1 MRTIYVLFLL
11 ICLSAIS
18 FVVLNDKFAPPLEP
32 TVNQFLDTI
41 KQGEVS
47 SALLFFGDISCSCPP
62 KDGYGAYLKYESGLE
77 PNLAFLVGHD
87 FEAGP
92 QSKTELHE
100 KFRYTFPW
108 EKPVSFSVS
117 VPLRFEPT
125 RYSPVYLPLPMA
137 FGRDLSLAEFQKFID
152 NPNLD
157 TSRGLTLRLRPSLGP
172 GLIKLNQPK
181 SLDDSRAAENLYIAP
196 ADPGQVVTSAGDHIA
211 SDQLAKR
218 LPHLQSVIL
227 HLKLER
233 RGSLT
238 PWLISHFHLSDAIV
252 QVDGLAP
259 VRLTNGQRQRKYETG
274 TR

>member
-11 ICLSAIS
+11 TCLSAIS
-18 FVVLNDKFAPPLEP
+18 FVVLNDKFAPPPEP
-32 TVNQFLDTI
+32 TVTQFLDTI
-41 KQGEVS
+41 KSGEVP

-87 FEAGP
+87 FQAGP

-117 VPLRFEPT
+117 VPLKFEQT

-137 FGRDLSLAEFQKFID
+137 FGRDLSLAEFQKFVD

-157 TSRGLTLRLRPSLGP
+157 TARGLTLRLRPSLGP
-172 GLIKLNQPK
+172 GLIKIHQPEK
-181 SLDDSRAAENLYIAP
+181 LDDSSADANLYIAP
-196 ADPGQVVTSAGDHIA
+196 ADSGRVVTSAGDQIP
-211 SDQLAKR
+211 SDELVKR
-218 LPHLQSVIL
+218 LPHLQSVVL

-252 QVDGLAP
+252 QADGLAP
-259 VRLTNGQRQRKYETG
+259 VRLSDGQRQKNQ
-274 TR
+274 